1 MRRFELTDEQW
12 KMIEPVLPKQARGG
26 RWNDHRRTL
35 DGMLWVL
42 RCGSP
47 WRDMP
52 ERYGSWKTVYSRFR
66 RWTDDGTLDKILA
79 RLRARIDHDGLID
92 WDTQH
97 QVGCVD
103 GSNIRASKAAA
114 GGGLRG
120 APQSPKTTPSDGQ
133 GAGSAPRSIWF
144 VVGSESPSA

>member
-12 KMIEPVLPKQARGG
+12 KLIKPVLPTQTRGG
-26 RWNDHRRTL
+26 RWNDHRQTL

-52 ERYGSWKTVYSRFR
+52 DRYGSWKSVYSRFR

-79 RLRARIDHDGLID
+79 RLRTRIDRDGLID
-92 WDTQH
+92 WDTW
-97 QVGCVD
+97 CID
-103 GSNIRASKAAA
+103 GSNVRAHVSAA
-114 GGGLRG
+114 GASRTSKRG
-120 APQSPKTTPSDGQ
+120 STSHVTTPSGDP
-133 GAGSAPRSIWF
+133 GADSGPSCTWF
-144 VVGSESPSA
+144 VVGTESPSASS

>member
-1 MRRFELTDEQW
+1 MRRFELTDEHWQL
-12 KMIEPVLPKQARGG
+12 IEPVLPRQARGG
-26 RWNDHRRTL
+26 RWNDHRQTL

-52 ERYGSWKTVYSRFR
+52 ERYGSWKSVYSRFR

-79 RLRARIDHDGLID
+79 RLRARIDRDGLID
-92 WDTQH
+92 WDTW
-97 QVGCVD
+97 CVD

-114 GGGLRG
+114 GASKKTSLK
-120 APQSPKTTPSDGQ
+120 SPSITHSADPEAVSGPSCT
-133 GAGSAPRSIWF
+133 WF
-144 VVGSESPSA
+144 VVGSESPSASS